1 MSDLLNLIQEADVHA
16 IEMEQA
22 REAVEVAKQA
32 LEAAKERFD
41 QTKTTFEQTVAR
53 ADDIGVPRAKF
64 KKLIEERTT
73 AVLGSGLIESL
84 EKTPKAA
91 KAPRAPRKSKQT
103 DESLTDVIELYPEAS
118 AEAADEQVV
127 YAN

>member
-1 MSDLLNLIQEADVHA
+1 MSDLLNLIQEADIHA

-22 REAVEVAKQA
+22 REAVEAAKQA

-41 QTKTTFEQTVAR
+41 QSKATFEQTVAR
-53 ADDIGVPRAKF
+53 ADDVGVPRAKV

-73 AVLGSGLIESL
+73 AVLGSGLIDSI
-84 EKTPKAA
+84 EKTPRAPKAT
-91 KAPRAPRKSKQT
+91 RAPRKTKAT
-103 DESLTDVIELYPEAS
+103 EEVVDLFPETAGEPLS
-118 AEAADEQVV
+118 DEQVA